1 MKLAPLAPLVLSVLL
16 GSGATAAADQHRDAN
31 VHQWWTLAR
40 PAYNIDQAVTLRA
53 MHDSTYVALVVGY
66 EHTSEGA
73 YMGLQQLADGTRIA
87 RFSIW
92 SSTAATPSAGA
103 TCRDFDGEGVGK
115 TCEIP
120 FSFQLDHPYRYR
132 MWRLADEGDGSW
144 WGAWIIDDVTH
155 VETAIGEIRA
165 PAAAGDID
173 SADTFDEYFGDALPC
188 DRVPASAGDVA
199 APTLDDARGVA
210 TASTRSI
217 GACSGGRVTSSASG
231 IRIELGRGKPSS
243 MIPSA
248 SRSLTE
254 PPGLAASTSTHI
266 VTCLGASRLIRPIGV
281 RSMVSTM
288 L

>member
-1 MKLAPLAPLVLSVLL
+1 MKLAPIVLSVLL
-16 GSGATAAADQHRDAN
+16 GSVATAAADQHRDAN
-31 VHQWWTLAR
+31 VHQWWALSR
-40 PAYNIDQAVTLRA
+40 PAYNIDQSVTLHA

-73 YMGLQQLADGTRIA
+73 YMGLQQLAGGARIA

-92 SSTAATPSAGA
+92 SSTAATPAAGA
-103 TCRDFDGEGVGK
+103 TCRNFDGEGVGK

-132 MWRLADEGDGSW
+132 IWRLANEDDGNW

-199 APTLDDARGVA
+199 APTLDDAREVA

-217 GACSGGRVTSSASG
+217 GACSGGHVSSVASG
-231 IRIELGRGKPSS
+231 IRVELGGGTVAPARASAGRRRSS
-243 MIPSA
+243 RTRIR
-248 SRSLTE
+248 RSG
-254 PPGLAASTSTHI
+254 PG
-266 VTCLGASRLIRPIGV
+266 
-281 RSMVSTM
+281 
-288 L
+288 